1 MIPDIETHTDEKKM
15 VFGKLVFDRKVM
27 GRLATERKAVEKTG
41 AKVDFEHFTD
51 TCEARVRGSEESVSR
66 ALTILT
72 EVAQCCGYV
81 PSM

>member
-1 MIPDIETHTDEKKM
+1 M

-51 TCEARVRGSEESVSR
+51 TCEARVRGSEESD
-66 ALTILT
+66 LNLEIK
-72 EVAQCCGYV
+72 
-81 PSM
+81 